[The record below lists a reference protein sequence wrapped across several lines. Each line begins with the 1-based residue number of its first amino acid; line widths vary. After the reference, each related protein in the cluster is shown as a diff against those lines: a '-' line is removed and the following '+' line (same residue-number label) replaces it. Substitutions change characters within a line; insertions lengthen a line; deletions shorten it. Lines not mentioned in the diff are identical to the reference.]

1 MSTYAD
7 PIGEPASVL
16 ERMALREARTLLMLT
31 ATVPRIH
38 LLVDRC
44 AVCGADEAA
53 TREYLAVS
61 PFGDLEI
68 ALPGPPVPGPRTTL
82 TMLACERVSV
92 SMLMVIGSVNE
103 RFGARNHDFVSRA
116 AAAAR
121 EAAHRGAEALAP
133 EVIEALDRCERWFDA
148 LPARDVRATDV
159 PAPTGRLVL
168 PVSASLSEADP
179 LALNVSRDPGTWA
192 GSWEDYRSAAVTRW
206 VTPHRVG
213 GSHEADGRAYDRCR
227 TAYADMVLRRATTSF
242 PAGPRVAAEIDL
254 VALQHPRPTS
264 GGIAVL
270 P

>member
-1 MSTYAD
+1 MSTYAG
-7 PIGEPASVL
+7 PAGEPASVL

-31 ATVPRIH
+31 GTVPRIH

-44 AVCGADEAA
+44 TVCGADEVA

-68 ALPGPPVPGPRTTL
+68 ALPGTPLPGPRTTL

-103 RFGARNHDFVSRA
+103 RFGPRNYDFVSRA

-121 EAAHRGAEALAP
+121 EAARRGGEALAP
-133 EVIEALDRCERWFDA
+133 EVIEVLDRCERWFDS
-148 LPARDVRATDV
+148 LPARGVQATAV

-179 LALNVSRDPGTWA
+179 LALTDSQDHGEWA
-192 GSWEDYRSAAVTRW
+192 GSLESYRSAAVTRW

-213 GSHEADGRAYDRCR
+213 GSHEADGHAYDRCR
-227 TAYADMVLRRATTSF
+227 SAYADMVLRHATTSF

-254 VALQHPRPTS
+254 MAIQHPRPTS